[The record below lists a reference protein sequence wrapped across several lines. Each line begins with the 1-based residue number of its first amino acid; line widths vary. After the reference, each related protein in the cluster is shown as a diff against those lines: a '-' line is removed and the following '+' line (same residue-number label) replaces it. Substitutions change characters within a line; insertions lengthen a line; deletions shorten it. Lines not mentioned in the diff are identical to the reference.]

1 MGASRITE
9 RGIRGEFFATLERS
23 LAGHWVSNLSFPI
36 ESSQGSENNVW
47 IESATAMMREW
58 LGGRQAAGFWADGIT
73 IANRK
78 FEGTLEVLVDELR
91 RDKTG
96 QILLRT
102 RGLAASS
109 TTLWAQLLTALIDAG
124 ESGIG
129 YAGETYF
136 NAAHTRGVSDAI
148 PQSNLLDLNVTTPT
162 NPTGPEM
169 LEAINKGIA
178 AIMDFRDYELEPL
191 NLDARHFAV
200 FVPMAFV
207 PAVAEALDTP
217 AILRRAGGVV
227 DIVASLGG
235 GYTVR
240 VIPNPWLTWTDRI
253 ATFRADGI
261 AKPFIRQQEFI
272 SLASVGA
279 GSELE
284 FNEEKHHYGVAASRN
299 GGYGLWEHA
308 CMTRLV

>member
-1 MGASRITE
+1 MGAQSITE
-9 RGIRGEFFATLERS
+9 KGVKGEFFSALERS
-23 LAGHWVSNLSFPI
+23 LAGHWVSYLSFPV
-36 ESSQGSENNVW
+36 ESNQGSENNVW
-47 IESATAMMREW
+47 IQAATAMMREW
-58 LGGRQAAGFWADGIT
+58 IGGRFAAGFWSDSVT
-73 IANRK
+73 IVNRK

-109 TTLWAQLLTALIDAG
+109 TTLWAKLLTALIDAG

-129 YAGETYF
+129 YAGETFF

-148 PQSNLLDLNVTTPT
+148 PQSNLLELNVTNPT
-162 NPTGPEM
+162 NPTGPEIV
-169 LEAINKGIA
+169 EAISM
-178 AIMDFRDYELEPL
+178 AIMAIMNFRDYENEFV
-191 NLDARHFAV
+191 NLDARHFDV

-207 PAVAEALDTP
+207 SALR
-217 AILRRAGGVV
+217 LGV
-227 DIVASLGG
+227 VASLCGG

-240 VIPNPWLTWTDRI
+240 VIPNSWLTWTDRI
-253 ATFRADGI
+253 AIFRADGT

-284 FNEEKHHYGVAASRN
+284 FNKEVHRYGVSTSRN

-308 CMTRLV
+308 CMTKFSPLP